1 MPEDQK
7 GDVVAPA
14 TDKKETEEEDM
25 DAPWMRFLIVFHQKL
40 RVGPA
45 GDFSI
50 LCWGFWI
57 SESKCWILSKNLG
70 IGPKRWRFWDVG
82 FTNGPEGSIGDIK
95 WVHAAFRW
103 PGS

>member
-50 LCWGFWI
+50 LC
-57 SESKCWILSKNLG
+57 
-70 IGPKRWRFWDVG
+70 
-82 FTNGPEGSIGDIK
+82 
-95 WVHAAFRW
+95 
-103 PGS
+103 